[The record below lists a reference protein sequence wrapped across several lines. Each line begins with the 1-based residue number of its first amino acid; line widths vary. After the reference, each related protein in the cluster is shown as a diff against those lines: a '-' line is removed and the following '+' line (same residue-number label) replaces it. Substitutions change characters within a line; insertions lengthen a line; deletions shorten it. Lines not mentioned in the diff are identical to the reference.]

1 MMRWVSLGDY
11 IEQCDERNS
20 KGKYGEVDVKGI
32 ATSKQLI
39 ETKANLEGVSL
50 SSYKIVNPN
59 EFTFVPDTSRRGDKM
74 SLAFNN
80 LGKACIVSSISCVFR
95 IKDPLVLLPDYLYL
109 WFCRPEFDR
118 YARFN
123 SWGSAREAFS
133 YEDMERVQIPLPS
146 INEQRKI
153 VSVWKGL
160 RDLKVQ
166 NEVIAEP
173 LFELCQSYLKQL
185 KEEYEPTEIGQY
197 IEERNERN
205 IHNKY
210 NENDA
215 KGVNTNKEIQECK
228 RIGDKLNSYK
238 IVYPNDFVFN
248 ANIKLT
254 RESEKF
260 AVALYTNITNCIVTN
275 FYTVFKI
282 TSEKLLPEYLF
293 LWLIQDEFAR
303 YVKFMSCSSVRD
315 RFDFEEMKHVKIP
328 IPTPEEQQ
336 TIVNV
341 YNCAKEAK
349 DIANKTDQLIKDI
362 CPALMRQLIGEAS

>member
-1 MMRWVSLGDY
+1 MRWVSLGDY

-20 KGKYGEVDVKGI
+20 KGKYGEEDVKGI

-80 LGKACIVSSISCVFR
+80 FGKVCIVSSISCVFR
-95 IKDPLVLLPDYLYL
+95 IKAPLELLPDYLYL

-118 YARFN
+118 YTRFN

-133 YEDMERVQIPLPS
+133 YEDMERVQIPLPD
-146 INEQRKI
+146 IDEQRKI

-185 KEEYEPTEIGQY
+185 KEEYEPTEIGPY
-197 IEERNERN
+197 IEEVNEKNAQDN
-205 IHNKY
+205 IHDVMGLN
-210 NENDA
+210 
-215 KGVNTNKEIQECK
+215 VNKEFREPQS
-228 RIGDKLNSYK
+228 RVDKTKLQNYK
-238 IVYPNDFVFN
+238 ILRNNQFAYVPTTDTWRC
-248 ANIKLT
+248 L
-254 RESEKF
+254 
-260 AVALYTNITNCIVTN
+260 AVALSKFEKDIVVSPIYVT
-275 FYTVFKI
+275 FKI
-282 TSEKLLPEYLF
+282 RDEGKLVPEYLYV
-293 LWLIQDEFAR
+293 WLKQKETDRWAR
-303 YVKFMSCSSVRD
+303 YNSWGSARENLNFEDLC
-315 RFDFEEMKHVKIP
+315 RFEIP
-328 IPTPEEQQ
+328 IPSPEKQRA
-336 TIVNV
+336 IVNI

-362 CPALMRQLIGEAS
+362 CPALMRQVIGEAS

>member
-1 MMRWVSLGDY
+1 MQWVSLGDY

-20 KGKYGEVDVKGI
+20 KGKYGEADVKGI

-133 YEDMERVQIPLPS
+133 YEDMERVQIPLPD
-146 INEQRKI
+146 IDEQRKI

-185 KEEYEPTEIGQY
+185 KEEYEPTEIGPY
-197 IEERNERN
+197 IEEVNEKNTSKIYSEDNVRGISIQKEFIATKAN
-205 IHNKY
+205 L
-210 NENDA
+210 D
-215 KGVNTNKEIQECK
+215 GVS
-228 RIGDKLNSYK
+228 LSSYK
-238 IVYPNDFVFN
+238 VVEQNNFSFNPNTARMGEKICVSLNTSDMPYLVSAIYP
-248 ANIKLT
+248 
-254 RESEKF
+254 
-260 AVALYTNITNCIVTN
+260 
-275 FYTVFKI
+275 VFKI
-282 TSEKLLPEYLF
+282 IDTNKLLPEYLM
-293 LWLIQDEFAR
+293 LWYKRSEFDRYSRFNSWGSAR
-303 YVKFMSCSSVRD
+303 EVFNYSDMCRVQ
-315 RFDFEEMKHVKIP
+315 IP
-328 IPTPEEQQ
+328 IPSPEKQRA
-336 TIVNV
+336 IVNI

-362 CPALMRQLIGEAS
+362 CPALMRQVIGEAS

>member
-1 MMRWVSLGDY
+1 MRWVSLGDY

-20 KGKYGEVDVKGI
+20 KGKYGEADVKGI

-133 YEDMERVQIPLPS
+133 YEDMKRVQIPLPS

-185 KEEYEPTEIGQY
+185 KEEYEPTEIGPY
-197 IEERNERN
+197 IEEVNEKNTSKIYSEDNVRGISIQKEFIATKAN
-205 IHNKY
+205 L
-210 NENDA
+210 D
-215 KGVNTNKEIQECK
+215 GVS
-228 RIGDKLNSYK
+228 LSSYK
-238 IVYPNDFVFN
+238 VVEQNNFSFNPNTARMGEKICVSLNTSDMPYLVSAIYP
-248 ANIKLT
+248 
-254 RESEKF
+254 
-260 AVALYTNITNCIVTN
+260 
-275 FYTVFKI
+275 VFKI
-282 TSEKLLPEYLF
+282 IDTNKLLPEYLM
-293 LWLIQDEFAR
+293 LWYKRSEFDRYSRFNSWGSAR
-303 YVKFMSCSSVRD
+303 EVFNYSDMCRVQ
-315 RFDFEEMKHVKIP
+315 IP
-328 IPTPEEQQ
+328 IPSPEKQRA
-336 TIVNV
+336 IVNI

-362 CPALMRQLIGEAS
+362 CPALMRQVIGEAS

>member
-1 MMRWVSLGDY
+1 MRWVSLGDY

-20 KGKYGEVDVKGI
+20 KGKYGEADVKGI

-95 IKDPLVLLPDYLYL
+95 IKDPVVLLPDYLYL

-133 YEDMERVQIPLPS
+133 YEDMKRVQIPLPS

-185 KEEYEPTEIGQY
+185 KEEYEPTEIGPY
-197 IEERNERN
+197 IEEVNEKNTSKIYSEDNVRGISIQKEFIATKAN
-205 IHNKY
+205 L
-210 NENDA
+210 D
-215 KGVNTNKEIQECK
+215 GVS
-228 RIGDKLNSYK
+228 LSSYK
-238 IVYPNDFVFN
+238 VVEQNNFSFNPNTARMGEKICVSLNTSDMPYLVSAIYP
-248 ANIKLT
+248 
-254 RESEKF
+254 
-260 AVALYTNITNCIVTN
+260 
-275 FYTVFKI
+275 VFKI
-282 TSEKLLPEYLF
+282 IDTNKLLPEYLM
-293 LWLIQDEFAR
+293 LWYKRSEFDRYSRFNSWGSAR
-303 YVKFMSCSSVRD
+303 EVFNYSDMCRVQ
-315 RFDFEEMKHVKIP
+315 IP
-328 IPTPEEQQ
+328 IPSPEKQRA
-336 TIVNV
+336 IVNI

-362 CPALMRQLIGEAS
+362 CPALMRQVIGEAS

>member
-1 MMRWVSLGDY
+1 MQWVTLGDY

-20 KGKYGEVDVKGI
+20 NGKYGEEDVKGI

-39 ETKANLEGVSL
+39 DTKANLEGVSL
-50 SSYKIVNPN
+50 LSYKIVNPN
-59 EFTFVPDTSRRGDKM
+59 EFTFVPDTSRRGDKI

-80 LGKACIVSSISCVFR
+80 LSKVCIVSSISCVFR
-95 IKDPLVLLPDYLYL
+95 IKNVLELVPNYLYL

-133 YEDMERVQIPLPS
+133 FEEMCRVQIPLPD
-146 INEQRKI
+146 IDEQRKI

-160 RDLKVQ
+160 WDLKVQ

-185 KEEYEPTEIGQY
+185 KEEYELTEIGPY

-205 IHNKY
+205 TSNKY
-210 NENDA
+210 DKNHA

-228 RIGDKLNSYK
+228 RIGDKINTYK

-254 RESEKF
+254 KESEKF
-260 AVALYTNITNCIVTN
+260 AVALYNGADNCIVTN

-282 TSEKLLPEYLF
+282 KSENLIPEFLL

-315 RFDFEEMKHVKIP
+315 RFDYKEMEHIKIP
-328 IPTPEEQQ
+328 IPSPEKQRA
-336 TIVNV
+336 IVNI
-341 YNCAKEAK
+341 YNCAKEAR
-349 DIANKTDQLIKDI
+349 DIASKTEQLIKDI
-362 CPALMRQLIGEAS
+362 CPALMRQVIGEAS

>member
-1 MMRWVSLGDY
+1 MRWVSLGDY

-133 YEDMERVQIPLPS
+133 YEDMERVQIPLPD
-146 INEQRKI
+146 IDEQRKI

-173 LFELCQSYLKQL
+173 LFKLCQSYLKQL
-185 KEEYEPTEIGQY
+185 KEEYEPTEIGPY

>member
-20 KGKYGEVDVKGI
+20 KGKYGEADVKGI

-133 YEDMERVQIPLPS
+133 YEDMERVQIPLPD
-146 INEQRKI
+146 IDEQRKI

-160 RDLKVQ
+160 QDLKVQ

-173 LFELCQSYLKQL
+173 LFELCRSYIENFKHTYPMSQIGPYIS
-185 KEEYEPTEIGQY
+185 KGIKNSENKINKVMGIGQSGF
-197 IEERNERN
+197 IEPQKIPNESLRNYK
-205 IHNKY
+205 IIKY
-210 NENDA
+210 NDICYAPPLYNILSDA
-215 KGVNTNKEIQECK
+215 IHLYKEYTPAVCSPIYEVFSVQE
-228 RIGDKLNSYK
+228 DK
-238 IVYPNDFVFN
+238 I
-248 ANIKLT
+248 
-254 RESEKF
+254 
-260 AVALYTNITNCIVTN
+260 
-275 FYTVFKI
+275 
-282 TSEKLLPEYLF
+282 LPEYLL
-293 LWLIQDEFAR
+293 LWLKRSEFKR
-303 YVKFMSCSSVRD
+303 YAEFYSMGVRNT
-315 RFDFEEMKHVKIP
+315 FDYNLMEQVKIP
-328 IPTPEEQQ
+328 IPPMETQLA
-336 TIVNV
+336 IVNI

-362 CPALMRQLIGEAS
+362 CPALMRQVIGEAS

>member
-1 MMRWVSLGDY
+1 MRWVTLGDY

-20 KGKYGEVDVKGI
+20 NGKYGKEDVKGI

-39 ETKANLEGVSL
+39 DTKANLEGVSL

-59 EFTFVPDTSRRGDKM
+59 EFTFVPDTSRRGDKI
-74 SLAFNN
+74 SLAFND

-95 IKDPLVLLPDYLYL
+95 IKNVLELVPDYLYL

-133 YEDMERVQIPLPS
+133 FEEMCRVKIPLPD
-146 INEQRKI
+146 IDEQRKI

-160 RDLKVQ
+160 RDLKIQ
-166 NEVIAEP
+166 NEVIAGP

-185 KEEYEPTEIGQY
+185 KEEYEPTEIGPY

-205 IHNKY
+205 TSNKY
-210 NENDA
+210 DKSHT

-228 RIGDKLNSYK
+228 RIGDKLNTYK

-254 RESEKF
+254 KESEKF
-260 AVALYTNITNCIVTN
+260 AVALYTGNDNCIVTN
-275 FYTVFKI
+275 FYTVFNIK
-282 TSEKLLPEYLF
+282 SENIIPEYLL

-315 RFDFEEMKHVKIP
+315 RFDYEEMEHIKIP
-328 IPTPEEQQ
+328 IPSLEKQRA
-336 TIVNV
+336 IVNI

-349 DIANKTDQLIKDI
+349 DITNKTEQLIKDI
-362 CPALMRQLIGEAS
+362 CPALMRQVIGEAS